1 MGHGKVT
8 VGHIGKPGHGC
19 EYGAVAQWCDLVF
32 VELHPGSNIVE
43 RLWRVRKIHAVTLV
57 DIGIVDADKIIC
69 LKKGKLVEMGTHKD
83 LINMN
88 GYYYNLYNNMLR
100 DNKG

>member
-57 DIGIVDADKIIC
+57 DIGIVDADKIVIVVIGDDSFFAGI
-69 LKKGKLVEMGTHKD
+69 GKL
-83 LINMN
+83 
-88 GYYYNLYNNMLR
+88 ML
-100 DNKG
+100 NYQSFG